1 LQSVTASPTD
11 LRISDNPDE
20 SRYEARIG
28 AELVG
33 YLSYDLQE
41 GQIALLHTQVD
52 RSTKGQ
58 GIGSRLV
65 AEALEDIR
73 GRGLSTR
80 VVCPFVRAFLRR
92 HPEYSDVAPA

>member
-1 LQSVTASPTD
+1 MASVTTAPTD
-11 LRISDNPDE
+11 LRITDNPEE

-28 AELVG
+28 ADLVG
-33 YLSYDLQE
+33 YLAYDLQAE
-41 GQIALLHTQVD
+41 QIALLHTQVD
-52 RSTKGQ
+52 RSAKGH

-92 HPEYSDVAPA
+92 HPEYSDVAPS

>member
-1 LQSVTASPTD
+1 VTTSPAD
-11 LRISDNPDE
+11 VRITDNPDE

-28 AELVG
+28 EELVG
-33 YLSYDLQE
+33 YLAYDLQA

-73 GRGLSTR
+73 ARGLSTR
-80 VVCPFVRAFLRR
+80 VVCPFVRSFLRR
-92 HPEYSDVAPA
+92 HPEYSDVAPS